1 MIFLTVNKDKIP
13 RCLGTIKDTK
23 NELIFQQKR
32 RDFTNKNLFFVDM
45 FFAIKFGG
53 FGEYAS
59 A

>member
-1 MIFLTVNKDKIP
+1 M
-13 RCLGTIKDTK
+13 GTIKDTK

-59 A
+59 T